1 MCYTHNTFFY
11 YQNITMTELSVLRH
25 INPFLYASEKPWKY
39 RFLGLFGFISTLLAG
54 FGLVRFL
61 SLSPWYWVIFG
72 PIAFLLFFSHAIQ
85 NFIRMWYQN
94 FSKEKHLKFVHK
106 FWDKH
111 EEPAVAVF
119 LPWCG
124 ESLAVYEKTL
134 IGVRNL
140 HYQNKAVYILD
151 DKGDIGAKALAD
163 KYGFNYLSRPN
174 KGEYRKSGN
183 LQYGWDHSKEEFAFI
198 LDADFIPIPE
208 ALWHLVPY
216 ISSDSEIGILQTP
229 QYFEQTKEKHDQNP
243 IEFGG
248 GNIVEEFYNIDQVC
262 RDRFDAAICVGTS
275 AIYRR
280 AAIMSVG
287 GTPKVWGTE
296 DVRTGLAI
304 TRSGYKVKYIP
315 LIVSIGTS
323 PDTLQDYFRQHNR
336 WCSGSLQILFEY
348 YSNAKLSF
356 AGRIIYLLNPLY
368 YISEALV
375 PILVFHFIALLA
387 FQPNT
392 IALYNSLL
400 FMPKILFELFLM
412 PVIFRNHKR
421 KLGSKLAAM
430 NNIFTYF
437 YTIFFDMFSKNKL
450 LWHPAGVAIGGV
462 SREFRM
468 AMRLGIGLTSIYVA
482 TLTAVLI
489 WRREF
494 LVNYQISMVLL
505 WSLYIAV
512 WYAIYIY
519 HATHFLKSHDTMY
532 MHPTSKVR
540 THARR
545 VWAHV
550 KHAVMP
556 VLTLV
561 LFLSV
566 TINIYQLSGIRK
578 TPIVTSTIDTK
589 TNAET
594 ISAANDVVKI
604 TADEMGKEASYYS
617 IPLELGDG
625 RTHIARKAI
634 QMYLNGSSAS
644 FSKDQLIFAEDS
656 LQKELEDVEKYAEN
670 KVVKVSKDKV
680 KFYIEKITT
689 RK

>member
-1 MCYTHNTFFY
+1 MIETNA
-11 YQNITMTELSVLRH
+11 LRH
-25 INPFLYASEKPWKY
+25 INPFLYTQESPWKY
-39 RFLGLFGFISTLLAG
+39 RFIGLLGFISTLFAG
-54 FGLVRFL
+54 IGLIRFL
-61 SLSPWYWVIFG
+61 SLSLWYWIIFS
-72 PIAFLLFFSHAIQ
+72 PIATLLFFNHGLRDFLRIL
-85 NFIRMWYQN
+85 YPY
-94 FSKEKHLKFVHK
+94 FSKEKHLKFVHN
-106 FWDKH
+106 FWKKNK
-111 EEPAVAVF
+111 EPSIAIF

-124 ESLAVYEKTL
+124 ESLTVFEKTL
-134 IGVRNL
+134 IGVKNL

-151 DKGDIGAKALAD
+151 DKGDVGAKALAD

-183 LQYGWDHSKEEFAFI
+183 LQYGWDYSDGEEFAFI

-208 ALWHLVPY
+208 ALWHTMPY
-216 ISSDSEIGILQTP
+216 IISNSKIGILQTP

-280 AAIMSVG
+280 AAIMAVG

-304 TRSGYKVKYIP
+304 TKGGYKVKYVP

-336 WCSGSLQILFEY
+336 WCSGSIKILFDY
-348 YSNAKLSF
+348 YFNAKLSF
-356 AGRIIYLLNPLY
+356 IGRIIYLLNPLY

-375 PILVFHFIALLA
+375 PILVFHFIALIA

-412 PVIFRNHKR
+412 PVVFRNHKTR
-421 KLGSKLAAM
+421 LGSKLAAM

-437 YTIFFDMFSKNKL
+437 YTIFFDMLSKNKL
-450 LWHPAGVAIGGV
+450 LWHPAGISIGGV

-482 TLTAVLI
+482 SLAVVLI
-489 WRREF
+489 WRREY
-494 LVNYQISMVLL
+494 LLNIQMSMILL
-505 WSLYIAV
+505 WTLYVAS
-512 WYAIYIY
+512 WYMIYIY
-519 HATHFLKSHDTMY
+519 HATRFLKFHDTKY
-532 MHPTSKVR
+532 IHQNSKVC
-540 THARR
+540 TYARR
-545 VWAHV
+545 VWAHM
-550 KHAVMP
+550 KHAIMP
-556 VLTLV
+556 LLTAF
-561 LFLSV
+561 LFLS
-566 TINIYQLSGIRK
+566 IYFNIYQQLSNQIDR
-578 TPIVTSTIDTK
+578 IDTQ
-589 TNAET
+589 TVDVET
-594 ISAANDVVKI
+594 TSVKI
-604 TADEMGKEASYYS
+604 VNVVEKVATTTDTVIINDNAINQKYS

-625 RTHIARKAI
+625 KTHIARKAI
-634 QMYLNGSSAS
+634 QIYLKRSSINLTQS
-644 FSKDQLIFAEDS
+644 QLMFAEDS
-656 LQKELEDVEKYAEN
+656 LQKELEDVPKYTKN
-670 KVVKVSKDKV
+670 IIVSVPEDKV
-680 KFYIEKITT
+680 KFHIEKTI
-689 RK
+689 KMID

>member
-1 MCYTHNTFFY
+1 M
-11 YQNITMTELSVLRH
+11 IELDALRH
-25 INPFLYASEKPWKY
+25 INPFLYTQESPWKY
-39 RFLGLFGFISTLLAG
+39 RFIGMLGFISTLLAG
-54 FGLVRFL
+54 VGLIRFL
-61 SLSPWYWVIFG
+61 SLSPWYWIIFG
-72 PIAFLLFFSHAIQ
+72 PIAFLLFFNHALR
-85 NFIRMWYQN
+85 NFLRILYPN
-94 FSKEKHLKFVHK
+94 FSKEKHLGFVHK
-106 FWDKH
+106 FWEKY
-111 EEPAVAVF
+111 EEPNVAIF

-124 ESLAVYEKTL
+124 ESLAVFEKTL
-134 IGVRNL
+134 VGVKNL
-140 HYQNKAVYILD
+140 HYKNKTVYILD
-151 DKGDIGAKALAD
+151 DKKEESIEVIKLAN
-163 KYGFNYLSRPN
+163 KYGFIHLSRPN

-183 LQYGWDHSKEEFAFI
+183 LQYGWEHSNGEEFAFV
-198 LDADFIPIPE
+198 LDADFIPLPE
-208 ALWHLVPY
+208 ALWHTIPY
-216 ISSDSEIGILQTP
+216 IISNPKIGILQTP

-248 GNIVEEFYNIDQVC
+248 GNIVEEFYNIDQTC

-280 AAIMSVG
+280 AAIMAVG

-304 TRSGYKVKYIP
+304 TRGGYKVKYIP

-336 WCSGSLQILFEY
+336 WCSGSLQILFDY
-348 YSNAKLSF
+348 YIKAKLSWM
-356 AGRIIYLLNPLY
+356 GRIIYLMNPLY

-375 PILVFHFIALLA
+375 PILVFHFIALIA

-412 PVIFRNHKR
+412 PVVFRNHKTR
-421 KLGSKLAAM
+421 LGSKLAAM

-437 YTIFFDMFSKNKL
+437 YTIFFDMLSKNKL

-462 SREFRM
+462 SREFRIT
-468 AMRLGIGLTSIYVA
+468 MRLGIGLTSLYIA
-482 TLTAVLI
+482 SLTAVLM

-494 LVNYQISMVLL
+494 LANYQISMVLL
-505 WSLYIAV
+505 WSLYVAV
-512 WYAIYIY
+512 WYMIYIY
-519 HATHFLKSHDTMY
+519 HATHFLKSHDTKY
-532 MHPTSKVR
+532 VHPTSKVY
-540 THARR
+540 TYTRR

-556 VLTLV
+556 ILTLV
-561 LFLSV
+561 LFLSISV
-566 TINIYQLSGIRK
+566 NMYQLWGIQK
-578 TPIVTSTIDTK
+578 TTVVTDSK
-589 TNAET
+589 TNAERVFT
-594 ISAANDVVKI
+594 ATDIVTTATTEISQ
-604 TADEMGKEASYYS
+604 EASYYS

-634 QMYLNGSSAS
+634 QIYLNGSPAS
-644 FSKDQLIFAEDS
+644 LTKDQLIFIEDG
-656 LQKELEDVEKYAEN
+656 LQKELEDVGKYAEN

-680 KFYIEKITT
+680 KFYIEKIL
-689 RK
+689 KPAINSEQS